1 MLVGAGGTDRGIRKE
16 EVTGLVG
23 DVLEREPLDGK
34 RVLVIIP
41 DGTRSAPLP
50 LLFELLYEVV
60 GWRVKRLDYLV
71 ALGTHPPMSPA
82 ALDQLVGVPAAERA
96 TRYPNVAVFNHEWDR
111 PEGLTTIGTILPQEA
126 GAVSRGVLAAEV
138 PVTLNR
144 SVLDY
149 DRLLICG
156 PVFPHEVA
164 GFSRGAKYPS

>member
-1 MLVGAGGTDRGIRKE
+1 MLVGAGGTDRGLRKE
-16 EVTGLVG
+16 EVHALLA
-23 DVLEREPLDGK
+23 DAFEREPLDGK

-60 GWRVKRLDYLV
+60 GRRVKRLDYLV

-82 ALDQLVGVPAAERA
+82 ALDRLVGVPAAERA

-111 PEGLTTIGTILPQEA
+111 PEALTTIGAISRQAADTLS
-126 GAVSRGVLAAEV
+126 GALLAAAA

-144 SVLDY
+144 TLLDY
-149 DRLLICG
+149 D
-156 PVFPHEVA
+156 PV
-164 GFSRGAKYPS
+164 R